1 MLQFLSFLIK
11 SGIEFLFIIMLLASF
26 LKQVKH
32 KRMIPFLYYGSL
44 LGMVS
49 ALILYLTKKY
59 VIRMEM
65 IDLVEKGLV
74 FSAIF
79 LCIFFVI
86 LLYRQNKARFGK
98 TILFLFSFAFTL
110 EQFEQILLSAIPQL
124 RLVNGINSEWIG
136 KVAVTA
142 ITVLFLYIMA
152 LGIKRLTQKQSVR
165 FVFFIFFFQFLILFF
180 MNLTEFLQM
189 LFSLQILPLTMWA
202 LEILAPVVN
211 HKEYFFYILTLTIGL
226 FLGKSFIT
234 IYHQLKAKDDSF
246 ANPAEKR
253 KVIAK
258 SLTLKRWFYSFTI
271 IHIAFFSFLVSSK
284 IILANELSVKPPIE
298 TTAHEGHIHI
308 SNETLKKGLNVFSYT
323 FPDQTETRF
332 MVVSKTENNYA
343 VALDACSICGVAG
356 YYQKGDQIICKKCHS
371 VINVNTIGLPGG
383 CNPITMAYENQDNKE
398 LDIQVSE
405 LEKSK
410 SLFQ

>member
-11 SGIEFLFIIMLLASF
+11 TGIEFLFIIMLLASF
-26 LKQVKH
+26 LRLGKH
-32 KRMIPFLYYGSL
+32 KRLVPSLFYGSL
-44 LGMVS
+44 LGIVI
-49 ALILYLTKKY
+49 AIILYLTKKY
-59 VIRMEM
+59 IIRMEM
-65 IDLVEKGLV
+65 IDLVEKGFL
-74 FSAIF
+74 FSAI
-79 LCIFFVI
+79 LLGMISVI
-86 LLYRQNKARFGK
+86 LLYRQNKTRFGK
-98 TILFLFSFAFTL
+98 ITLFLFSFAIAL
-110 EQFEQILLSAIPQL
+110 EFEQILLTAIPQL

-152 LGIKRLTQKQSVR
+152 LGIQRLAQKQNVR
-165 FVFFIFFFQFLILFF
+165 FIFFIVFLQFLILSTKE
-180 MNLTEFLQM
+180 LTEFLQM

-211 HKEYFFYILTLTIGL
+211 HKEYFFYILALTIGL
-226 FLGKSFIT
+226 FLVKASIL
-234 IYHQLKAKDDSF
+234 IYHHSKAKDGSF
-246 ANPAEKR
+246 LNPADKR

-258 SLTLKRWFYSFTI
+258 SLTLKRWFYSLTI

-284 IILANELSVKPPIE
+284 IIQANELNIKPPIE

-308 SNETLKKGLNVFSYT
+308 SNNQLKKGLNIFSYT

-383 CNPITMAYENQDNKE
+383 CNPITMAYESQDNKG